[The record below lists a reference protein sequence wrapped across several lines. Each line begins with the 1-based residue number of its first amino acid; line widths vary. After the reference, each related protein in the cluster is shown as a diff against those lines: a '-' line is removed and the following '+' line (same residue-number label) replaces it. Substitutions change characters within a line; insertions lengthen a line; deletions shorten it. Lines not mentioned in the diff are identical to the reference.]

1 MRDLMGKS
9 IGQTIA
15 LKAFDLLF
23 NKPTE
28 QGGWSYVW
36 ATMLGEEGHG
46 KWYKTTAV
54 TE

>member
-36 ATMLGEEGHG
+36 ATMLGEGRAWQMVQNNG
-46 KWYKTTAV
+46 CD
-54 TE
+54 